1 MIQLITFPAA
11 FGLRN
16 VSPFC
21 LKVEMALV
29 HLGLDFEIVEQSDP
43 RQSPKGKLPYIVVD
57 GESIADSE
65 LIFDELDRRTGGG
78 LYGSLSPQELGNG
91 FAWVRLVDDH
101 LYWLMV
107 ASRWLDDSW
116 WPNVKQGFFSELP
129 FPLSKIVPPV
139 ARRQVRQT
147 YQLHGLGKHS
157 LDEQKEFARK
167 DFSAL
172 NAAIASQPYL
182 LGDSLSVFDFS
193 VASLL
198 AGIFDNQPASWIT
211 EIAEEYPS
219 LKEYAERVQQAL
231 GVWARQ
237 Q

>member
-1 MIQLITFPAA
+1 
-11 FGLRN
+11 
-16 VSPFC
+16 
-21 LKVEMALV
+21 
-29 HLGLDFEIVEQSDP
+29 
-43 RQSPKGKLPYIVVD
+43 LPYIVID

-65 LIFDELDRRTGGG
+65 LIFDELDRRSDGG
-78 LYGSLSPQELGNG
+78 LYGSLSPQEIGNG

-129 FPLSKIVPPV
+129 FPLSRIVPAV

-147 YQLHGLGKHS
+147 YQLHGLGKHN
-157 LDEQKEFARK
+157 LDEQKEFTRK

-182 LGDSLSVFDFS
+182 LGSSLSVFDFS

-198 AGIFDNQPASWIT
+198 AGIFDNQPASWVT
-211 EIAEEYPS
+211 DIAQEFPS
-219 LKEYAERVQQAL
+219 LKEYAERVQQQL

>member
-1 MIQLITFPAA
+1 MIQLFTFPAA

-78 LYGSLSPQELGNG
+78 LYGNLSSQELGNG
-91 FAWVRLVDDH
+91 FAWVRLLDDH

-129 FPLSKIVPPV
+129 FPLSKIVPVV

-157 LDEQKEFARK
+157 LEEQKEFARK
-167 DFSAL
+167 DLAAL
-172 NAAIASQPYL
+172 DAVVTSRSYL

-193 VASLL
+193 AASLL
-198 AGIFDNQPASWIT
+198 AGILDNQPSSWIT
-211 EIAEEYPS
+211 EIAQDFPA
-219 LKEYAERVQQAL
+219 LKDYAERVQSQL

-237 Q
+237 R

>member
-1 MIQLITFPAA
+1 MIQLFTFPAA

-29 HLGLDFEIVEQSDP
+29 HLGLEFEIVEQSDP

-57 GESIADSE
+57 GETIADSE
-65 LIFDELDRRTGGG
+65 LIFDELNRRTDGG
-78 LYGSLSPQELGNG
+78 LYGSLSPQEIGSG

-107 ASRWLDDSW
+107 ASRWLDDGW

-182 LGDSLSVFDFS
+182 LGDSLSVFDLS